1 VEATRLSRISL
12 SKSRA
17 KRRADMENYSFR
29 IEWSDQD
36 GGYIATCP
44 EFPGLSAF
52 GETPEEAIEEAQ
64 IALELFVEDYEES
77 GESLPE
83 PEAVPEVSGQTRV
96 RMPKSLHRDLKREA
110 ERQGT
115 SLNSLI
121 VSYLQRSL
129 GREEVR
135 AGQEEIRLQL
145 ERLRREVHQF
155 HDEVDLVATAAEV
168 YKAHSVVD
176 HAGGPQDPLLRTIQA
191 TGSKDI

>member
-1 VEATRLSRISL
+1 
-12 SKSRA
+12 
-17 KRRADMENYSFR
+17 MENYSFR
-29 IEWSDQD
+29 LEWSDED

-52 GETPEEAIEEAQ
+52 GETPEQAIEEAK
-64 IALELFVEDYEES
+64 IALELFIEDHEES
-77 GESLPE
+77 GEPLPE
-83 PEAVPEVSGQTRV
+83 PETVPEVSGQTRV

-110 ERQGT
+110 EREGT

-135 AGQEEIRLQL
+135 AGQEIQLQI
-145 ERLRREVHQF
+145 ERLRKEIRHF

-168 YKAHSVVD
+168 YKAQSVAD
-176 HAGGPQDPLLRTIQA
+176 QAGSPQDPLLQAIQA
-191 TGSKDI
+191 TGSKDL